1 MIMQVSILLRCPY
14 YGGVHDG
21 GGNIMEVFI
30 L

>member
-1 MIMQVSILLRCPY
+1 MMGVSILGRCSY

-21 GGNIMEVFI
+21 GGNIIDVFI